1 MMSKAVPDYQLQ
13 VPEQMNGMIERFLQF
28 AS

>member
-1 MMSKAVPDYQLQ
+1 MMSKAVSDYQLE